1 MEPIAVIGIGCRFPQ
16 APNPEAFWQLLKN
29 GKEAIAPIPQD
40 RWQVSAFYDPD
51 PEAPGKMNVAC
62 GGFLDR
68 VDEFDAEFFG
78 MSAEEV
84 EHTDPQQRLFLEVA
98 WEALENAG
106 IAPASLAKTQTGVFT
121 GMCTIDYH
129 RLLYKNYDRLSSY
142 SGTGTTMSITAN
154 RLSYLLDLQGPSMA
168 IDAACSSSLVTVHL
182 ACQSLRSG
190 ESNLCLAGGIN
201 LILSPDSTI
210 SSAKTRLLSVEG
222 KCKSFDAEADG
233 YVRGE
238 GCGVV
243 ILKRLSDAMA
253 DNDNI
258 LAVIRGSAVNHNGL
272 SNSLSAPNGLAQQ
285 AVIRQALKNAGVKP
299 AAISYIDAHAVGTG
313 IGDAIEFKALQ
324 AVYGEDRQPN
334 LPCGVGSVKTNIG
347 HLEAAA
353 GISAL
358 IKVIL
363 ALQHEVIP
371 AHLHLDRL
379 NPYISLLDGFYI
391 PTELQPWSR
400 ENARLAGVSAFGFGG
415 TNAHVILE
423 EAPSLK
429 PQEVKPSP
437 PLHLV
442 TLSAKKESALQQL
455 AQNYLNLIE
464 SQTQIDLDS
473 LAFTT
478 NTGRNHFQHR
488 FCAIAKSTSQLR
500 QQLKA
505 FIEAE
510 SVADLWTGELK
521 GRRRPKVAWFFPGNT
536 FSIDAANLLARTQP
550 VWSQAIERC
559 EKIVHSYLSQPLFSD
574 SVSQLNLSPLEKL
587 QRDRCISFA
596 IEYSLA
602 QLWLDWGIKP
612 NAVMG
617 RGVGELVAAAI
628 AGVMELEDALKLVAV
643 QPLQT
648 NEAARNSLLRAIN
661 QIRPQIPLISARNS
675 VDEKIVTPEYWSNY
689 WQQPDKDGNPLE
701 ALSDYQ
707 LILTMGTRIS
717 LPSQNDTQYLFSYG
731 YESQA
736 SWQEI
741 LSSLGNLY
749 IRGIEIDWSRW
760 KNSDRVLTLK
770 DKDTATYK
778 ASRRHRRPIALP
790 TYPFQRQSYW
800 FTPTSETTVKPMP
813 QLL

>member
-16 APNPEAFWQLLKN
+16 APNPEAFWRLLRG

-40 RWQVSAFYDPD
+40 RWEVSAFYDPD
-51 PEAPGKMNVAC
+51 PETPGKMNVAC
-62 GGFLDR
+62 GGFLDSI
-68 VDEFDAEFFG
+68 DGFDADFFG

-106 IAPASLAKTQTGVFT
+106 IAPVSLAKSQTGVFT
-121 GMCTIDYH
+121 GLCTIDYH

-222 KCKSFDAEADG
+222 RCKSFDAEADG
-233 YVRGE
+233 YARGE

-243 ILKRLSDAMA
+243 VLKRLADAVA
-253 DNDNI
+253 HNDNI

-285 AVIRQALKNAGVKP
+285 TVIRQALKNAGVEP
-299 AAISYIDAHAVGTG
+299 ATVGYIDAHAVGTG

-324 AVYGEDRQPN
+324 AVYGEGRQPN

-363 ALQHEVIP
+363 ALKHQAIP
-371 AHLHLDRL
+371 AHLHLNQL
-379 NPYISLLDGFYI
+379 NPYISLQDSFYI
-391 PTELQPWSR
+391 PTQLQPWSR
-400 ENARLAGVSAFGFGG
+400 GETSRLAGVSAFGFGG

-423 EAPSLK
+423 EAPSKLK
-429 PQEVKPSP
+429 QQLEVRPSP
-437 PLHLV
+437 HLHLV
-442 TLSAKKESALQQL
+442 TLSAQNASALQQL
-455 AQNYLNLIE
+455 TQEYLDLIE
-464 SQTQIDLDS
+464 AQPEIDLGS
-473 LAFTT
+473 LAYTA
-478 NTGRNHFQHR
+478 NTGRNHFRHR
-488 FCAIAKSTSQLR
+488 LCAIAESTLQLR
-500 QQLKA
+500 QQL
-505 FIEAE
+505 E
-510 SVADLWTGELK
+510 SFVKGQSADDWWTGEVK

-536 FSIDAANLLARTQP
+536 FNIDAADLLAQTQP
-550 VWSQAIERC
+550 AWSKAIERC
-559 EKIVHSYLSQPLFSD
+559 EKIARSYLSQPLFS
-574 SVSQLNLSPLEKL
+574 SASRLNLSPLEKL

-612 NAVMG
+612 KAVMG

-628 AGVMELEDALKLVAV
+628 AGTIELEDALKLVAI

-648 NEAARNSLLRAIN
+648 DEAARDSFLRAIN

-675 VDEKIVTPEYWSNY
+675 LDEKIVTSEYWSNY
-689 WQQPDKDGNPLE
+689 WQQPESDCNPLE

-707 LILTMGTRIS
+707 LVLTMGTRATI
-717 LPSQNDTQYLFSYG
+717 PTPNDTQYLFSYG
-731 YESQA
+731 YKPEA

-741 LSSLGNLY
+741 VHSLGNLY
-749 IRGIEIDWSRW
+749 VCGIEIDWSHF
-760 KNSDRVLTLK
+760 D
-770 DKDTATYK
+770 
-778 ASRRHRRPIALP
+778 RHRRPLALP
-790 TYPFQRQSYW
+790 TYPFQRQRYW
-800 FTPTSETTVKPMP
+800 FAPASETTVKQMP

>member
-16 APNPEAFWQLLKN
+16 APNPEAFWQLLRD

-51 PEAPGKMNVAC
+51 PETPGKMNVAR
-62 GGFLDR
+62 GGFLDNI
-68 VDEFDAEFFG
+68 DGFDAEFFG
-78 MSAEEV
+78 MSAEEA

-106 IAPASLAKTQTGVFT
+106 IAPVSLAKTQTGVFT
-121 GMCTIDYH
+121 GLCTIDYH

-222 KCKSFDAEADG
+222 RCKSFDAEADG
-233 YVRGE
+233 YARGE

-243 ILKRLSDAMA
+243 VLKRLTDAIA
-253 DNDNI
+253 NNDNI
-258 LAVIRGSAVNHNGL
+258 LAVIRGSAVNHNGM

-285 AVIRQALKNAGVKP
+285 AVIRQALNNAGVEP
-299 AAISYIDAHAVGTG
+299 AEVSYIDAHAVGTG

-324 AVYGEDRQPN
+324 GVYGEDRQPD

-363 ALQHEVIP
+363 ALQHEAIP
-371 AHLHLDRL
+371 AHLHLQQL
-379 NPYISLLDGFYI
+379 NPYISLQDSFYI
-391 PTELQPWSR
+391 PTQLKPWMR
-400 ENARLAGVSAFGFGG
+400 GENARLAGVSAFGFGG

-429 PQEVKPSP
+429 QLEVEPAK

-442 TLSAKKESALQQL
+442 TLSAHNAVALQQL
-455 AQNYLNLIE
+455 AQKYLDLIE
-464 SQTQIDLDS
+464 AQPQIDLS
-473 LAFTT
+473 TLAYTA
-478 NTGRNHFQHR
+478 NTGRNHFRHR
-488 FCAIAKSTSQLR
+488 LGAIAESSSQLQ
-500 QQLKA
+500 QQLSA
-505 FIEAE
+505 FVKGQ
-510 SVADLWTGELK
+510 SVAGLLTGEIK

-536 FSIDAANLLARTQP
+536 FNIDAANLFEPDRPAFH
-550 VWSQAIERC
+550 QAIERC
-559 EKIVHSYLSQPLFSD
+559 EKIARSYLSQPLFASAD
-574 SVSQLNLSPLEKL
+574 ELNLAPSEKL
-587 QRDRCISFA
+587 QRDRCISLV

-612 NAVMG
+612 QAVMG

-628 AGVMELEDALKLVAV
+628 AGVIKLEDAFKLVAI

-648 NEAARNSLLRAIN
+648 DEAARDSLLRAIN
-661 QIRPQIPLISARNS
+661 QVRPKIPLISARNS
-675 VDEKIVTPEYWSNY
+675 TNEKIITPAYWLNY
-689 WQQPDKDGNPLE
+689 WQQQKGDCNPLE

-707 LILTMGTRIS
+707 LVLTLGTRTTI
-717 LPSQNDTQYLFSYG
+717 PTPNDTQYLFSYG
-731 YESQA
+731 YKPEA
-736 SWQEI
+736 SWREI
-741 LSSLGNLY
+741 LHSLGKLY
-749 IRGIEIDWSRW
+749 VCGVEIDWSRW
-760 KNSDRVLTLK
+760 ENCD
-770 DKDTATYK
+770 
-778 ASRRHRRPIALP
+778 RRPLALP
-790 TYPFQRQSYW
+790 TYPFQRQRYW
-800 FTPTSETTVKPMP
+800 FASASETTVKPMP

>member
-16 APNPEAFWQLLKN
+16 APNPQAFWQLLRD
-29 GKEAIAPIPQD
+29 GKEAIASIPED
-40 RWQVSAFYDPD
+40 RWEVSAFYDPD
-51 PEAPGKMNVAC
+51 PETPGKMNVAR
-62 GGFLDR
+62 GGFLDSI
-68 VDEFDAEFFG
+68 DGFDADFFR

-106 IAPASLAKTQTGVFT
+106 IAPVSLAKTQTGVFT
-121 GMCTIDYH
+121 GLCTIDYH

-168 IDAACSSSLVTVHL
+168 IDSACSSSLVTVHL

-222 KCKSFDAEADG
+222 RCKSFDAEADG
-233 YVRGE
+233 YARGE

-243 ILKRLSDAMA
+243 VLKRLSDAVKQ
-253 DNDNI
+253 NDNI

-285 AVIRQALKNAGVKP
+285 TVIRQALKNAGVKP
-299 AAISYIDAHAVGTG
+299 AEVSYIDAHAVGTD

-334 LPCGVGSVKTNIG
+334 LPCRVGSVKTNIG

-363 ALQHEVIP
+363 ALQHEAIP
-371 AHLHLDRL
+371 AHLHLNQL
-379 NPYISLLDGFYI
+379 NPYISLQDGFYI
-391 PTELQPWSR
+391 PTRLQLWSR
-400 ENARLAGVSAFGFGG
+400 GKNARLAGVSAFGFGG

-429 PQEVKPSP
+429 QIEVRPSP

-442 TLSAKKESALQQL
+442 TLSAQSVSALQQL
-455 AQNYLNLIE
+455 TQNYLNLIE
-464 SQTQIDLDS
+464 SQPEIDLGN
-473 LAFTT
+473 LAYTT
-478 NTGRNHFQHR
+478 NIGRNHFRHR
-488 FCAIAKSTSQLR
+488 LCAIAESTSQLR
-500 QQLKA
+500 QQLQA
-505 FIEAE
+505 FAKDELTAY
-510 SVADLWTGELK
+510 LWTGEVK
-521 GRRRPKVAWFFPGNT
+521 GRRRPKVAWLFPGNS
-536 FSIDAANLLARTQP
+536 FNIAAANLFARTQP
-550 VWSQAIERC
+550 AWSQAIERC
-559 EKIVHSYLSQPLFSD
+559 QKIARSYLSQPLFSD
-574 SVSQLNLSPLEKL
+574 SASRLNLSPLEKL

-612 NAVMG
+612 KAVMG
-617 RGVGELVAAAI
+617 WGVGELVAATI
-628 AGVMELEDALKLVAV
+628 AGTIELEDALKLVAI

-648 NEAARNSLLRAIN
+648 DEAARDSFLRAIN
-661 QIRPQIPLISARNS
+661 QIRPQIALISARNS
-675 VDEKIVTPEYWSNY
+675 IDEKIATPEYWSNY
-689 WQQPDKDGNPLE
+689 WQQTKSDGNRLQ

-707 LILTMGTRIS
+707 LVLTMGTRSTIRT
-717 LPSQNDTQYLFSYG
+717 QNDTQYLFSYG
-731 YESQA
+731 HKPKT

-741 LSSLGNLY
+741 LNSLGKLY
-749 IRGIEIDWSRW
+749 VRGIEIDWSRFEY
-760 KNSDRVLTLK
+760 SDR
-770 DKDTATYK
+770 
-778 ASRRHRRPIALP
+778 RPLALP
-790 TYPFQRQSYW
+790 TYPFQRQRYW
-800 FTPTSETTVKPMP
+800 FAPASETNVKPLP

>member
-16 APNPEAFWQLLKN
+16 APHPKAFWQLLRD

-51 PEAPGKMNVAC
+51 PETPGKMNVAC
-62 GGFLDR
+62 GGFLDNI
-68 VDEFDAEFFG
+68 DGFDADFFG
-78 MSAEEV
+78 MSAEEA

-106 IAPASLAKTQTGVFT
+106 IAPVSLAKTQTGVFT
-121 GMCTIDYH
+121 GLCTIDYH

-210 SSAKTRLLSVEG
+210 SSAKTRLLSVAG

-233 YVRGE
+233 YARGE

-243 ILKRLSDAMA
+243 VLKRLTDALA
-253 DNDNI
+253 HNDNI

-272 SNSLSAPNGLAQQ
+272 SNSLSAPNGIAQQ

-299 AAISYIDAHAVGTG
+299 AAVGYIDAHAVGTG

-324 AVYGEDRQPN
+324 AVYGEGRQPN

-363 ALQHEVIP
+363 ALKHEAIP
-371 AHLHLDRL
+371 AHLHLNQL
-379 NPYISLLDGFYI
+379 NPYISLQDGFYI
-391 PTELQPWSR
+391 PTQLQPWSR
-400 ENARLAGVSAFGFGG
+400 ENARLAGISAFGFGG

-423 EAPSLK
+423 EAPSKQQL
-429 PQEVKPSP
+429 EVKPSP

-442 TLSAKKESALQQL
+442 TLSAQKATALQQSV
-455 AQNYLNLIE
+455 QNYLDLIE
-464 SQTQIDLDS
+464 AQPQIDLGS
-473 LAFTT
+473 LAFTA
-478 NTGRNHFQHR
+478 NTGRNHFR
-488 FCAIAKSTSQLR
+488 YRLCAIAESTTQLK
-500 QQLKA
+500 QQLQA
-505 FIEAE
+505 FVKGE
-510 SVADLWTGELK
+510 SFADLWTGEVK
-521 GRRRPKVAWFFPGNT
+521 GRRRPKVAWFFPGNS
-536 FSIDAANLLARTQP
+536 FNIDAANLFARTQP
-550 VWSQAIERC
+550 AFRQAIERC
-559 EKIVHSYLSQPLFSD
+559 ETIARSYLSPPLFPDSD
-574 SVSQLNLSPLEKL
+574 SKLDLSPSEKL

-612 NAVMG
+612 QAVMG
-617 RGVGELVAAAI
+617 QGVGELVAAAI
-628 AGVMELEDALKLVAV
+628 AGVMKLEDALKLVAI

-648 NEAARNSLLRAIN
+648 DEAARNSLLRAIN
-661 QIRPQIPLISARNS
+661 QIRPQIPLISPRNS
-675 VDEKIVTPEYWSNY
+675 TDEKIVTSQYWSNH
-689 WQQPDKDGNPLE
+689 WQQPESDPNPLQ

-707 LILTMGTRIS
+707 LALTMGTRTTIPT
-717 LPSQNDTQYLFSYG
+717 PSDTQYLFSYG
-731 YESQA
+731 YQPEA
-736 SWQEI
+736 SWREI
-741 LSSLGNLY
+741 VHSLGKLY
-749 IRGIEIDWSRW
+749 VRGIEIEWSRW
-760 KNSDRVLTLK
+760 DC
-770 DKDTATYK
+770 D
-778 ASRRHRRPIALP
+778 RRPLALP
-790 TYPFQRQSYW
+790 TYPFQRQRYW
-800 FTPTSETTVKPMP
+800 FAPASETTVKPMS